1 MSVGGRN
8 APLSPVSIGG
18 SEWSFSSKVL
28 STEEGGPYPSNRGH
42 LASPPNSGGSNGAMS
57 MNGFLPGPRSNGGP
71 SPPPSIGRSSN
82 GTNMY
87 SSRSE
92 GNRNS
97 IRTELD
103 DSVLSEHYI
112 ALRAFLNARDGNS
125 RQQPNKARDK
135 LLRLSS
141 VQFYELSTDV
151 YDELMRRQATARA
164 PPNPPSGPPAFLL
177 PEKSFHPKR
186 NQARQRLSS
195 LGPPRFR
202 DLAADV
208 FHELERRFP
217 GFVGGDIPRVGSA
230 MSMRG
235 GPMSRTG
242 TPVNGNMFPP
252 RGQSRMRRP
261 SDASSVRGPPPAD
274 AYGIPPSPSLPNGD
288 YGRPMPKQLNQ
299 NNTIVPNK
307 STMLEEDDE
316 NGADEDGA
324 DVFGLEPVTNKGESK
339 RGGENGATSEVDKKL
354 IEDYQTQVRELREK
368 LDGMEDAMKKKAEE
382 MSSVLDGERSRATA
396 VNLEKKELAD
406 LRLDLENK
414 LAEAQNLNKSMKQEL
429 DRMRDDH
436 DQETRQ
442 LRDELSDV
450 EQNSRGARSGTG
462 DTELQRENDRLRE
475 SLRQQQQ
482 VTEEVRREAQEFL
495 QEMRMLSQ
503 QSGSTYEKHAEM
515 EKTIEQLDRE
525 VRDWR
530 NRYARTKTQLR
541 NMRASSLGL
550 TMDQDAAKY
559 VRDKGFVEEN
569 GLVKDVHV
577 TKFQIAIDELLQT
590 ARKETPDKVIYAMKL
605 VVVSVRRITRDLDES
620 TPHDDELVQQQGKLK
635 AKVSSSANG
644 LITASK
650 NFAAGA
656 GLSPVSLV
664 DAAASH
670 LTAAIVDLLR
680 VVKIRSTPTGELEDD
695 DDGTIT
701 PIDSTGFFSPR
712 STTQASAQ
720 DSLPPPPPFQ
730 GLGGA
735 RASAESSAYSPISS
749 PRESVDPYPRSG
761 TNGMTNGGGYMGLNQ
776 NLSASAGGYGMQ
788 QRDSRAEDLK
798 IYLDDQTALL
808 VSDIQNLVS
817 CIRGD
822 ADIRQITNE
831 VESISAIVGKI
842 NSQTKASGYANQAS
856 RLGECRERLLEASQ
870 RGQELANSGVGQGDR
885 DWRMWAQTLPP
896 IAFEIARETKEL
908 VQRIGSL
915 VTGSGADD
923 FS

>member
-28 STEEGGPYPSNRGH
+28 STEEGGPYPSSRGH

-57 MNGFLPGPRSNGGP
+57 MNGFPSGPRSNGGP

-82 GTNMY
+82 GTGMY

-97 IRTELD
+97 VRAELD
-103 DSVLSEHYI
+103 DSILNEHYV
-112 ALRAFLNARDGNS
+112 ALRAYLNSRDGNS

-151 YDELMRRQATARA
+151 YDELMRRQAAARA
-164 PPNPPSGPPAFLL
+164 PPNGPSGPPAFLL

-324 DVFGLEPVTNKGESK
+324 DVFGLERVTNKGESK
-339 RGGENGATSEVDKKL
+339 NGAASEVGYSSPLAGEHQGLTSSQADKKL
-354 IEDYQTQVRELREK
+354 IEDYQAQVRELRER
-368 LDGMEDAMKKKAEE
+368 LDGMEDAMKKKEDE

-414 LAEAQNLNKSMKQEL
+414 LAEAQNLNESMKQEL

-436 DQETRQ
+436 DRETRQ

-450 EQNSRGARSGTG
+450 QQNSTGTRSGSA
-462 DTELQRENDRLRE
+462 DTEVQRENDELRE

-515 EKTIEQLDRE
+515 EKTIEQLERE

-530 NRYARTKTQLR
+530 NRYARAKTQLR

-550 TMDQDAAKY
+550 TMEQDAAKY
-559 VRDKGFVEEN
+559 VRDRGFVEEN

-590 ARKETPDKVIYAMKL
+590 ARKETPDKVIDAMKL

-620 TPHDDELVQQQGKLK
+620 TPHDEPVQQQGKLK

-680 VVKIRSTPTGELEDD
+680 IVKIRATPTGELEED
-695 DDGTIT
+695 DDGTMT
-701 PIDSTGFFSPR
+701 PVDSTGFFSPR
-712 STTQASAQ
+712 STTQVSVQ

-761 TNGMTNGGGYMGLNQ
+761 ASGLTNGGGYMGLNQ
-776 NLSASAGGYGMQ
+776 SLSASSGGYGME

-798 IYLDDQTALL
+798 VHTYGTH
-808 VSDIQNLVS
+808 
-817 CIRGD
+817 G
-822 ADIRQITNE
+822 
-831 VESISAIVGKI
+831 G
-842 NSQTKASGYANQAS
+842 S
-856 RLGECRERLLEASQ
+856 RSPSTQLT
-870 RGQELANSGVGQGDR
+870 V
-885 DWRMWAQTLPP
+885 
-896 IAFEIARETKEL
+896 
-908 VQRIGSL
+908 V
-915 VTGSGADD
+915 
-923 FS
+923 

>member
-28 STEEGGPYPSNRGH
+28 SADEGGAYPSNRGH

-57 MNGFLPGPRSNGGP
+57 MNGFPSGPRSNGGP

-97 IRTELD
+97 VRTELD
-103 DSVLSEHYI
+103 DSVLNEHYV
-112 ALRAFLNARDGNS
+112 ALRAFLNTRDGNN

-151 YDELMRRQATARA
+151 YDELMRRQATVRV
-164 PPNPPSGPPAFLL
+164 PPNSPNGPPAFLL

-217 GFVGGDIPRVGSA
+217 RFVGGDIARVGSA
-230 MSMRG
+230 VSMRG
-235 GPMSRTG
+235 SPMGRPGASA
-242 TPVNGNMFPP
+242 NGNMFPP

-261 SDASSVRGPPPAD
+261 SDASSIRGLPPAD

-288 YGRPMPKQLNQ
+288 YGRPMPKHLNQ

-324 DVFGLEPVTNKGESK
+324 DVFGLERVANKGGSK
-339 RGGENGATSEVDKKL
+339 RGGENGATSEVGHSSPLSDEHHGLTSSQADKKL

-368 LDGMEDAMKKKAEE
+368 LDGMEDAMKKKEDE
-382 MSSVLDGERSRATA
+382 MSNLLGLD
-396 VNLEKKELAD
+396 D
-406 LRLDLENK
+406 K

-429 DRMRDDH
+429 DRMRDDR
-436 DQETRQ
+436 DQEIRQ
-442 LRDELSDV
+442 LRDELSDAQ
-450 EQNSRGARSGTG
+450 QNSRGASSGNR
-462 DTELQRENDRLRE
+462 DTELQRENDELRE

-515 EKTIEQLDRE
+515 EKTIEQLERE

-530 NRYARTKTQLR
+530 NRYARAKTQLR

-550 TMDQDAAKY
+550 STEQDAARY
-559 VRDKGFVEEN
+559 VRDKGFMEEN

-590 ARKETPDKVIYAMKL
+590 ARKETPDKVIDAMKQ
-605 VVVSVRRITRDLDES
+605 VVVSVRRITRDVDES
-620 TPHDDELVQQQGKLK
+620 RPHDDELVQQQGKLK

-670 LTAAIVDLLR
+670 LTAAIVDLLGI
-680 VVKIRSTPTGELEDD
+680 VKIRATPTGELEDD
-695 DDGTIT
+695 DDGTMT
-701 PIDSTGFFSPR
+701 PVDSTTGFFSPR

-735 RASAESSAYSPISS
+735 RASAQSSAYSPISS

-761 TNGMTNGGGYMGLNQ
+761 MNGMTNGGGGYMGLNQ
-776 NLSASAGGYGMQ
+776 SLPAGSGGYGMQ

-808 VSDIQNLVS
+808 VSEIQNLVS
-817 CIRGD
+817 CVRGD
-822 ADIRQITNE
+822 ADIGKITSE

-842 NSQTKASGYANQAS
+842 TAQTKASGYANQAS
-856 RLGECRERLLEASQ
+856 HLGDCRERLLEASQ
-870 RGQELANSGVGQGDR
+870 HGRKLASSGVGQGDR

-915 VTGSGADD
+915 STGSGADD